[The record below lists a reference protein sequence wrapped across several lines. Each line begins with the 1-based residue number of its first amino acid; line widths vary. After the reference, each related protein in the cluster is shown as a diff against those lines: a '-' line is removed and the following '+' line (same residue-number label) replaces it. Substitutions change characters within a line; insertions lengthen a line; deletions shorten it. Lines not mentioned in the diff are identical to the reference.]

1 MTHDQIKPLV
11 TELTFKHCPVI
22 QSEVLSNIGTMA
34 QLEELHFVYS
44 FSDIISFS
52 DEPNDFESEDL
63 VHLQNLKKLKVL
75 TLMYV
80 MIDHYDLLDL
90 KGKYKIGGEYF
101 FNVICMINS
110 ISYCSIDNHRVARVR
125 NSQHWIDDKHVRGG
139 F

>member
-1 MTHDQIKPLV
+1 
-11 TELTFKHCPVI
+11 
-22 QSEVLSNIGTMA
+22 MA

-44 FSDIISFS
+44 FSDIISFN
-52 DEPNDFESEDL
+52 DKHNDFESEDL

-101 FNVICMINS
+101 FNVICMVNS
-110 ISYCSIDNHRVARVR
+110 ISYCSIDYHRVARVR
-125 NSQHWIDDKHVRGG
+125 NSQH
-139 F
+139 